1 MHVKVIL
8 KNIAKK
14 YESQWVFKNINVEI
28 NSKQKYAV
36 LGTNGSGKSTLLR
49 IISSYMLPTLGE
61 VTYHSD
67 NSIVAHDQV
76 YKCVNYAAP
85 YINFVEE
92 FSVKEFL
99 KFHKQFKPFVKGYSV
114 DEVLDEMQLKSQA
127 HKKIAHLSSGMK
139 QRLRLAVAFLTESK
153 LILLDE
159 PVTNLDSDA
168 IKWYKYMIETYTQ
181 NKTLVV
187 SSNSVEVEYEF
198 CNYIISLNH

>member
-1 MHVKVIL
+1 MKVIL

-28 NSKQKYAV
+28 CSEQKYAI

-61 VTYHSD
+61 VIYHSD
-67 NSIVAHDQV
+67 NSIIAHDQV
-76 YKCVNYAAP
+76 HKYVNYAAP

-99 KFHKQFKPFVKGYSV
+99 RFHKQFKPFVNGYGI
-114 DEVLDEMQLKSQA
+114 DEVLDEMQLKNQA
-127 HKKIAHLSSGMK
+127 DKKIAHLSSGMK

-159 PVTNLDSDA
+159 PITNLDSDA
-168 IKWYKYMIETYTQ
+168 IAWYKYMINTYTK
-181 NKTLVV
+181 NKTLLV
-187 SSNSVEVEYEF
+187 SSNSVEPEYEF
-198 CNYIISLNH
+198 CDYIISLSH